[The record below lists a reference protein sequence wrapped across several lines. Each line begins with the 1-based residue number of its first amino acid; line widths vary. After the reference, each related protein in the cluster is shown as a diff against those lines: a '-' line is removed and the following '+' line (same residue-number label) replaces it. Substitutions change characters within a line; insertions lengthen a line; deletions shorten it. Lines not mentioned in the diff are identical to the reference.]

1 MAKKKKTTQTKNKA
15 KRSYLHRKIKNK
27 ELLINASLM
36 VIGFFIVFFILN
48 SSRFF
53 GIYDY
58 KPGSILK
65 EDIYLQNDIVDV
77 VATDALKASKSEE
90 IEPVMTIDFSKQL
103 ESKKN
108 LTEFFARLNELK
120 VEYSSDTELMKRI
133 YAGVERKN
141 IYGLDESE
149 LMALIIL
156 QNDKIS
162 LLSNYAVDVAVENMS
177 AGITGDEL
185 NEVLSNT
192 EAFINSLSDL
202 NPFEQAVLFK
212 LVSGSIVEN
221 EFVDTAKTNEKITS
235 ELEKIEPVTYKKG
248 TLFLTKDAVL
258 TEPQYEMLRNGGVI
272 VESTWDNVSMKIGL
286 ILLLLILWG
295 VLHLYLSF
303 FEKEILASPKKYGI
317 LMSLFLTF
325 FISAYFFF
333 EISPYLIPIPAFSIL
348 ASVMI
353 TPTVAINF
361 GLGLLVLIAMWT
373 GMNAYTMIAY
383 LLSILITRALIKN
396 IRQRSQMASIGLYVS
411 LILIVFTLA
420 QGLINKVDM
429 VHIPANVIF
438 AAVNGVLSAII
449 SIGIMP
455 FFESFFGVLTPFK
468 ILELSNPNRPLLK
481 RLLIEAPG
489 TYHHSILVGNLAETA
504 AHDIGAN
511 SLLTRVAAFYHDVG
525 KLERPYYYK
534 ENQVGHENPHDKLP
548 PQVSANYIKNHMSY
562 GVELLQKHKLPLE
575 IIDVIKAHHGT
586 SLIKYFYHR
595 EQVNNPDVDVSKFL
609 YSGPKPDSKE
619 AVILM
624 LADSVEAAVRSVE
637 EPTKEAI
644 TQLIEK
650 IIAQKIS
657 ENQFSHA
664 DLTFKELEQIKNSFL
679 SVLSGIFHERIAY
692 PEINMN
698 QISKTAFDQADNKE
712 ERNAN

>member
-1 MAKKKKTTQTKNKA
+1 M
-15 KRSYLHRKIKNK
+15 
-27 ELLINASLM
+27 
-36 VIGFFIVFFILN
+36 
-48 SSRFF
+48 
-53 GIYDY
+53 
-58 KPGSILK
+58 
-65 EDIYLQNDIVDV
+65 
-77 VATDALKASKSEE
+77 
-90 IEPVMTIDFSKQL
+90 
-103 ESKKN
+103 
-108 LTEFFARLNELK
+108 
-120 VEYSSDTELMKRI
+120 
-133 YAGVERKN
+133 
-141 IYGLDESE
+141 
-149 LMALIIL
+149 
-156 QNDKIS
+156 
-162 LLSNYAVDVAVENMS
+162 
-177 AGITGDEL
+177 
-185 NEVLSNT
+185 
-192 EAFINSLSDL
+192 
-202 NPFEQAVLFK
+202 
-212 LVSGSIVEN
+212 
-221 EFVDTAKTNEKITS
+221 
-235 ELEKIEPVTYKKG
+235 
-248 TLFLTKDAVL
+248 
-258 TEPQYEMLRNGGVI
+258 
-272 VESTWDNVSMKIGL
+272 
-286 ILLLLILWG
+286 
-295 VLHLYLSF
+295 
-303 FEKEILASPKKYGI
+303 
-317 LMSLFLTF
+317 
-325 FISAYFFF
+325 
-333 EISPYLIPIPAFSIL
+333 
-348 ASVMI
+348 
-353 TPTVAINF
+353 
-361 GLGLLVLIAMWT
+361 
-373 GMNAYTMIAY
+373 
-383 LLSILITRALIKN
+383 
-396 IRQRSQMASIGLYVS
+396 
-411 LILIVFTLA
+411 VFTLA

-429 VHIPANVIF
+429 VHMPANVLF
-438 AAVNGVLSAII
+438 AAINGILSAII

-468 ILELSNPNRPLLK
+468 ILELTNPNRPLLK

-562 GVELLQKHKLPLE
+562 GVDLLQKHKLPPE

-650 IIAQKIS
+650 IISQKIS

-664 DLTFKELEQIKNSFL
+664 DLTFKELEQIKISFL

-712 ERNAN
+712 E

>member
-1 MAKKKKTTQTKNKA
+1 MAKKKKATQTKNKS

-27 ELLINASLM
+27 ELLLNASLM
-36 VIGFFIVFFILN
+36 VIGFFVVFFTLN

-53 GIYDY
+53 GIYNY
-58 KPGSILK
+58 KPGSVLK
-65 EDIYLQNDIVDV
+65 EDIYLQNDIVDM
-77 VATDALKASKSEE
+77 VATDTLKANKTQE
-90 IEPVMTIDFSKQL
+90 IEPVMYIDFSKQL

-108 LTEFFARLNELK
+108 LTEFFARLNEIK
-120 VEYSSDTELMKRI
+120 IEYGSDTELMKKI

-141 IYGLDESE
+141 SYGLDESE
-149 LMALIIL
+149 LMALIVL
-156 QNDKIS
+156 PNDKIS
-162 LLSNYAVDVAVENMS
+162 LMSNYAVDVAVENMS
-177 AGITGDEL
+177 AGITSDEL
-185 NEVLSNT
+185 NKALLNIESV
-192 EAFINSLSDL
+192 INSLTDL
-202 NPFEQAVLFK
+202 NAFEQTVLFK

-221 EFVDTAKTNEKITS
+221 KFIDTVKTDEKITA
-235 ELEKIEPVTYKKG
+235 ELEKIEPITYKKG
-248 TLFLTKDAVL
+248 TLFLTKDAIL
-258 TEPQYEMLRNGGVI
+258 TEPQYEMLKNGGVI
-272 VESTWDNVSMKIGL
+272 VESTWDNISMKIGL
-286 ILLLLILWG
+286 ILLLMILWG

-325 FISAYFFF
+325 FISAHFFY
-333 EISPYLIPIPAFSIL
+333 EISPYLVPIPAFSIL

-411 LILIVFTLA
+411 LILMVFTLA
-420 QGLINKVDM
+420 QGLINKLDM
-429 VHIPANVIF
+429 VHMPANVIF

-468 ILELSNPNRPLLK
+468 ILELTNPNRPLLK

-534 ENQVGHENPHDKLP
+534 ENQVGYENPHDKLP

-562 GVELLQKHKLPLE
+562 GVELLQKHKLPPE

-595 EQVNNPDVDVSKFL
+595 EQVNNPDVDVTKFL

-637 EPTKEAI
+637 EPTKDAI
-644 TQLIEK
+644 TDLIEK

-657 ENQFSHA
+657 ENQFTNA
-664 DLTFKELEQIKNSFL
+664 DLTFKELEQIKSSFL

-698 QISKTAFDQADNKE
+698 QISKAAFDQADNKE
-712 ERNAN
+712 VRNAN